1 MKQILDAIDTARNAH
16 PLDISAHL
24 MRAYALAEPLA
35 GTRYLCRALRCGCL
49 RWARREA
56 LLLLV
61 TAEGGERR

>member
-1 MKQILDAIDTARNAH
+1 MKAILDAIEAAKTAH
-16 PLDISAHL
+16 PLEIGEYLRHAHD
-24 MRAYALAEPLA
+24 LAATYP
-35 GTRYLCRALRCGCL
+35 GTRFLRRALRCGCL